1 MKPGDESSLPPKG
14 TTTVRKSIIT
24 GTLALLCLATAA
36 VAYNRAEAADEKA
49 AVTAVAQNYM
59 DAYYTADPAKMERA
73 LHPDFHKRTLRTAKG
88 DPNVREISE
97 DNVQSMIEGVKSGSG
112 LRVPEN
118 ERVQKIE
125 VLDKYRNAAT
135 VKVITG
141 RWVDYMLITRQNGEW
156 RVLDVVLQYTRQ

>member
-1 MKPGDESSLPPKG
+1 M
-14 TTTVRKSIIT
+14 
-24 GTLALLCLATAA
+24 LCLATAA

-59 DAYYTADPAKMERA
+59 DAYYTADPAKMERV

-88 DPNVREISE
+88 DPNVREIAE

-125 VLDKYRNAAT
+125 VLDTYRNAAT

-156 RVLDVVLQYTRQ
+156 RVMDVVLQYTRQ

>member
-36 VAYNRAEAADEKA
+36 VAYNRAEAGDEKA
-49 AVTAVAQNYM
+49 SVTAVAQNYM

-88 DPNVREISE
+88 DPNVREIAE

-125 VLDKYRNAAT
+125 VLDTYRNAAT
-135 VKVITG
+135 VKVTTG

-156 RVLDVVLQYTRQ
+156 RVMDVVLQYTRQ

>member
-88 DPNVREISE
+88 DPNVREIAE

-118 ERVQKIE
+118 ERLQKIE
-125 VLDKYRNAAT
+125 VLDTYRNAAT

-156 RVLDVVLQYTRQ
+156 RVMDVVLQYTRQ

>member
-88 DPNVREISE
+88 DPNVREIAE

-125 VLDKYRNAAT
+125 VLDTYRNAAT

-156 RVLDVVLQYTRQ
+156 RVMDVVLQYTRQ